1 MKYTEQNIPRCTPP
15 WDSIPWYI
23 TAFQS
28 SPVRIWWDK
37 IHSYHTYQ
45 TRSFRHISPGGQYL
59 KHCQDSSW
67 ECVKVGRRGLIFK
80 IKPRRE
86 MMSYESFSWMSLM
99 CMLRSQLCSNFQN
112 LSFFQFVCLQRQQKR
127 NWYLPIIMFHLHI
140 KAELNSPLYISGT
153 NNKNIINMLSYFT
166 ILLHVHSRGLCKGLI
181 TTECREMLKK
191 ERRNISQPRACLCYS
206 GK

>member
-1 MKYTEQNIPRCTPP
+1 M
-15 WDSIPWYI
+15 
-23 TAFQS
+23 
-28 SPVRIWWDK
+28 
-37 IHSYHTYQ
+37 
-45 TRSFRHISPGGQYL
+45 RSFKHILPGGQYL

-86 MMSYESFSWMSLM
+86 MMSCESFSWMSLM
-99 CMLRSQLCSNFQN
+99 CTLRSQLCSNFQN
-112 LSFFQFVCLQRQQKR
+112 LSFFQFVCLQRQQKQ

-166 ILLHVHSRGLCKGLI
+166 ILLHVHSQGLCRGLI

-191 ERRNISQPRACLCYS
+191 REETSHNQGLVYVILENKSDSFFLFFPPNRHSSFYCKKIVQ
-206 GK
+206 